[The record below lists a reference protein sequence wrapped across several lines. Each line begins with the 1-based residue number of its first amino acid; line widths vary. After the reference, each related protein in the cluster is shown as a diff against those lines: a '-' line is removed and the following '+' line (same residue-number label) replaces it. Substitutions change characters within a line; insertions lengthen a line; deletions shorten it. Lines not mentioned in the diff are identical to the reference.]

1 MRKKE
6 LGQLVAS
13 AVVAVVGAAVGVVM
27 MSVSGKKINERKAK
41 EKKSGRHGS

>member
-1 MRKKE
+1 MRKKD
-6 LGQLVAS
+6 LGQLMAS
-13 AVVAVVGAAVGVVM
+13 ALVAAAGAAVGVVM